1 METGASL
8 AGALAA
14 QGRRQSV
21 AAVTEPTVA
30 APMSRRPGM
39 ANEAAFSVTGYVA
52 TQPKSGYTKNG
63 TRTLYMRVGWTPRRI
78 DKRTGDWADQPTSF
92 VSVTC
97 YRKVAENA
105 AACLRRGDPVVVK
118 GTLQVREYGD
128 DKRVTVDVFAESIG
142 HDLSRGVTIFK
153 KNTEQLEQTALEHER
168 AMAAEGRQPLPNDRS
183 ARERAGQP
191 YPEAPYPEGPDPDGP
206 YPEGP
211 DPEGDESAELEPEGG
226 ARYPAERESAS
237 NTVQDPDDDDGVFD
251 DEARQMMAQ
260 ADESAQPVPAAA

>member
-1 METGASL
+1 
-8 AGALAA
+8 
-14 QGRRQSV
+14 
-21 AAVTEPTVA
+21 
-30 APMSRRPGM
+30 M
-39 ANEAAFSVTGYVA
+39 ANEATFSVTGYIA
-52 TQPKSGYTKNG
+52 TRPKSGYTKNG
-63 TRTLYMRVGWTPRRI
+63 TRTLYMRVGWTPRRM

-118 GTLQVREYGD
+118 GTLQVREYGE

-168 AMAAEGRQPLPNDRS
+168 AMAAAGREPLPGDRP
-183 ARERAGQP
+183 AQERAGQP
-191 YPEAPYPEGPDPDGP
+191 DPEGPYPEGPYPEGP

-211 DPEGDESAELEPEGG
+211 DPEGPDEPTELEPDDGTGYPAELESGSTTVHYTDDGG
-226 ARYPAERESAS
+226 A
-237 NTVQDPDDDDGVFD
+237 VFD
-251 DEARQMMAQ
+251 DHEARQMLAQ
-260 ADESAQPVPAAA
+260 AAESAQPVSAPA

>member
-1 METGASL
+1 
-8 AGALAA
+8 
-14 QGRRQSV
+14 
-21 AAVTEPTVA
+21 
-30 APMSRRPGM
+30 M
-39 ANEAAFSVTGYVA
+39 ANEATFSVIGYVA

-63 TRTLYMRVGWTPRRI
+63 TRTLYLRVGWTPRRM

-92 VSVTC
+92 VSVHC

-105 AACLRRGDPVVVK
+105 AACLRRGDPIVVK

-153 KNTEQLEQTALEHER
+153 KSTGQLEQTALEHER
-168 AMAAEGRQPLPNDRS
+168 AMAAAGRQALPGDPS
-183 ARERAGQP
+183 AGERAVQP
-191 YPEAPYPEGPDPDGP
+191 DPEGPYPEGRYPEGP

-211 DPEGDESAELEPEGG
+211 DPGADEPAELEPDGG
-226 ARYPAERESAS
+226 TGYPAELESGR
-237 NTVQDPDDDDGVFD
+237 NTVLDTDDDGAVFDD

-260 ADESAQPVPAAA
+260 ADESAQPVSAPA